1 MLRGSSANYSC
12 VIKSLAQE
20 LIKCEPD
27 LGFPGVD
34 EEVMMMVE
42 YTKLMCLSFNIL
54 GSVFYLIYII

>member
-12 VIKSLAQE
+12 LIKSLEQE

-42 YTKLMCLSFNIL
+42 YTMCLSFNIL
-54 GSVFYLIYII
+54 GFVFYLI

>member
-42 YTKLMCLSFNIL
+42 YRMVYYS
-54 GSVFYLIYII
+54 IYWDLCFI